1 MASQKNTL
9 KKKREPKTQKM
20 ERKPRFVKLRK
31 FFGFKISDKAKVVIE
46 TPKDI
51 ISGDIL
57 EKGEASKLFPL
68 LTWMT
73 LLAFLYITNSYQ
85 AEEKSREINRKQK
98 DLKELRYQYISNKS
112 RLMNMS
118 KQSEVEKILKKRGF
132 KENIEP
138 LKVIRV
144 NQKELRSFKNE

>member
-1 MASQKNTL
+1 MTSQKNIL
-9 KKKREPKTQKM
+9 KKKPEPKTQK

-31 FFGFKISDKAKVVIE
+31 FFGFKIPDRAKVVIE
-46 TPKDI
+46 APKDI

-57 EKGEASKLFPL
+57 EKGETSKLFPL

-85 AEEKSREINRKQK
+85 AEEKSREINRKQNE
-98 DLKELRYQYISNKS
+98 LKELRYQYISKKS

-118 KQSEVEKILKKRGF
+118 KQSEVEKILNKRGF

-144 NQKELRSFKNE
+144 NQKELKSLKNE

>member
-1 MASQKNTL
+1 MASQKNIL
-9 KKKREPKTQKM
+9 KKKHEPKAQK

-46 TPKDI
+46 APRDI

-57 EKGEASKLFPL
+57 EKGETSKLFPL
-68 LTWMT
+68 LTWLTM
-73 LLAFLYITNSYQ
+73 LAFLYITNSYQ
-85 AEEKSREINRKQK
+85 AEEKSREISRKQNE
-98 DLKELRYQYISNKS
+98 LKELRYQYISKES
-112 RLMNMS
+112 MLMNMS
-118 KQSEVEKILKKRGF
+118 KQSEIEKILNKRGF

>member
-1 MASQKNTL
+1 MTSQKNIL
-9 KKKREPKTQKM
+9 KKKPEPKTQN
-20 ERKPRFVKLRK
+20 ERKLRFVRLKK
-31 FFGFKISDKAKVVIE
+31 FFGFKIPDKAKVVID

-57 EKGEASKLFPL
+57 EKGETSKLLPL

-85 AEEKSREINRKQK
+85 AEEKSREISRKQNE
-98 DLKELRYQYISNKS
+98 LKELRYQYISKKS

-118 KQSEVEKILKKRGF
+118 KQSEVEKILNKRGF

-144 NQKELRSFKNE
+144 NQKELKSLKNE